1 MFLIAVRLSSTWLE
15 YREFRRE
22 ICENITHAHHTD
34 VEGRSLRNW
43 VILYTVFCVTLEVF
57 CVGSTLAFHFTGNLD
72 WTVLVNQFCLIVI
85 LSTSGLLMSRIEL
98 ALVRKTEDELKTII
112 HEGALILHDVI
123 SARTPQELG
132 QGQKTGSEFLR
143 ALEKSDNLAL
153 PGYITLAEGEG
164 TKHNT
169 SALTSN
175 DESYSTS
182 TTTNSSFTGMKQTSL

>member
-1 MFLIAVRLSSTWLE
+1 MFLIAVRLSSAWLE

-34 VEGRSLRNW
+34 VEGRSLRKW

-98 ALVRKTEDELKTII
+98 VLVRKTEDE
-112 HEGALILHDVI
+112 V
-123 SARTPQELG
+123 
-132 QGQKTGSEFLR
+132 
-143 ALEKSDNLAL
+143 
-153 PGYITLAEGEG
+153 
-164 TKHNT
+164 
-169 SALTSN
+169 
-175 DESYSTS
+175 
-182 TTTNSSFTGMKQTSL
+182 